1 MKKFLAI
8 LMALVLVVLFCS
20 CGTDK
25 KAVDTALRGNWTS
38 WVDGGRYS
46 FAEGEF
52 TIRLMWQYDEET
64 KEYSNKEITGKY
76 TIGKDKIK
84 LVGKTED
91 GEKVV
96 ENISYVYNKDSGE
109 LRLYSEEDKSMA
121 FYKSKY

>member
-38 WVDGGRYS
+38 LANGGNYS

-52 TIRLMWQYDEET
+52 TIKLNEYDAET
-64 KEYSNKEITGKY
+64 REFSDKEITGKY

-84 LVGKTED
+84 LVGKTAD

-96 ENISYVYNKDSGE
+96 
-109 LRLYSEEDKSMA
+109 
-121 FYKSKY
+121 

>member
-25 KAVDTALRGNWTS
+25 KAIDTALRGNWTS
-38 WVDGGRYS
+38 SVNGGSYS

-52 TIRLMWQYDEET
+52 TIKRIEYDVET
-64 KEYSNKEITGKY
+64 REFSYKEITGKY

-84 LVGKTED
+84 LVGKTAD

-96 ENISYVYNKDSGE
+96 ENISYAYNKDSGK
-109 LRLYSEEDKSMA
+109 LYLYPEEDKSMA
-121 FYKSKY
+121 FYKSGY

>member
-8 LMALVLVVLFCS
+8 LMALVLGVLFCS

-38 WVDGGRYS
+38 LANGGNYS

-52 TIRLMWQYDEET
+52 TIKLNEYDAET
-64 KEYSNKEITGKY
+64 REFSDKEITGKY

-84 LVGKTED
+84 LVGKTAD

-96 ENISYVYNKDSGE
+96 ENISYVYNKDSGK
-109 LRLYSEEDKSMA
+109 LDLYPEEDKSMA
-121 FYKSKY
+121 FYKWEY